1 MAHHTE
7 CVGSQMRTIRHW
19 LATEG
24 YAAMQR
30 GLGDLSREEGL
41 GDLSRG
47 EELVVVVVVMGSV
60 AWGGAG
66 DGGGGLSS
74 GEELGG
80 ISSCAGV
87 IL

>member
-7 CVGSQMRTIRHW
+7 SVGSQMRTIRHW

-41 GDLSRG
+41 GGGVAWGVGGSG
-47 EELVVVVVVMGSV
+47 GGGSV
-60 AWGGAG
+60 A
-66 DGGGGLSS
+66 
-74 GEELGG
+74 
-80 ISSCAGV
+80 
-87 IL
+87 